1 MQYLLN
7 KGTFKFGTTAK
18 ADQFNPYHQV
28 LKFNNNN
35 SLLMTFKTEE
45 ANYSQIEK
53 EYQAEKQNLSLLL
66 HS

>member
-28 LKFNNNN
+28 LKFNNK

-53 EYQAEKQNLSLLL
+53 EYQGEKLNLSLLL